1 MYEFYIDKVRFPVT
15 PSKYQL
21 TINGNNETV
30 TLINGGEINLLK
42 PSGLSEVTFD
52 LRFPWQEGM
61 PYTTYQG
68 GKKGFHSADHYI
80 RRIKKWK
87 TSRKAVKLKILRK
100 IGTEEFEQLSMRVA
114 IEDYEIKEDTEEG
127 FDVIVTLKLKQCPIY
142 GAQKVKVKKKKD
154 DDDKLQ
160 ITTDTKKRE
169 SKDTATSYIVK
180 KGDSLW
186 KIAQKE
192 LKNGVRHTELYD
204 LNKDAIEK
212 DAKKNGRKSSS
223 RGRWI
228 YPGLKLK
235 LPK

>member
-1 MYEFYIDKVRFPVT
+1 MYRFYIEKVAFPVT
-15 PSKYQL
+15 PSKYKL
-21 TINGNNETV
+21 TINGNNKTV
-30 TLINGGEINLLK
+30 TLIDGSEINLIK
-42 PSGLSEVTFD
+42 PSGLSEISFD
-52 LRFPWQEGM
+52 LRLPWLDGM
-61 PYTTYQG
+61 PYADY
-68 GKKGFHSADHYI
+68 KDEFHSADYYI
-80 RRIKKWK
+80 TLLKIWK
-87 TSRKAVKLKILRK
+87 TNKKPVKLKIIRQVDKRK
-100 IGTEEFEQLSMRVA
+100 QFEQLSMRVA

-127 FDVIVTLKLKQCPIY
+127 FDVIVTLKLKQCPAY

-160 ITTDTKKRE
+160 ITTDKKERAA
-169 SKDTATSYIVK
+169 KDTATSYVVK
-180 KGDSLW
+180 KDDSLW

-192 LKNGVRHTELYD
+192 LKNGARHTELYD

-235 LPK
+235 LPR